1 MPGMVK
7 NELALDLARTLA
19 RHWWVVLLRG
29 LVAIAFGVLT
39 FTQPAIS
46 LAALLLF
53 FGAFVFADG
62 VLHVWTAISD
72 KEHENR
78 WLLLLGG
85 LLGIGVGLLAFLTP
99 GLTAMAVLFY
109 IAIWAVTT
117 GLLDIV
123 AAVRLRKE
131 IEGEWLLGLGGLC
144 SVAFGIVLV
153 ARPGAGALAVL
164 WIIAAYAVAFG
175 VILTLLS
182 FRLKGLAKK
191 VA

>member
-1 MPGMVK
+1 MLDTVK
-7 NELALDLARTLA
+7 NDLAMDLARTLA

-39 FTQPAIS
+39 FTRPALS

-62 VLHVWTAISD
+62 LLHVWTAVTD

-85 LLGIGVGLLAFLTP
+85 LLGIGVGLLAFITP
-99 GLTAMAVLFY
+99 GLPAIAVLFY
-109 IAIWAVTT
+109 IAVWAVAT

-131 IEGEWLLGLGGLC
+131 IQGEWMLGLGGLC
-144 SVAFGIVLV
+144 SVAFGVVLI
-153 ARPGAGALAVL
+153 ARPAVGALAVL

>member
-1 MPGMVK
+1 MLDTVK
-7 NELALDLARTLA
+7 NDLAMDLARTLA

-39 FTQPAIS
+39 FTRPALS

-62 VLHVWTAISD
+62 LLHVWTAVTD

-85 LLGIGVGLLAFLTP
+85 LLGIGVGLLAFFTP
-99 GLTAMAVLFY
+99 GLPAIAVLFY
-109 IAIWAVTT
+109 IAVWAVAT

-123 AAVRLRKE
+123 AAVRLRKQ
-131 IEGEWLLGLGGLC
+131 IQGEWMLGLGGLC
-144 SVAFGIVLV
+144 SVAFGVVLI
-153 ARPGAGALAVL
+153 ARPAVGALAVL

>member
-1 MPGMVK
+1 MLDTAK
-7 NELALDLARTLA
+7 NDLAMDLARTLA

-39 FTQPAIS
+39 FTRPALS

-62 VLHVWTAISD
+62 LLHVWTAVTD

-85 LLGIGVGLLAFLTP
+85 LLGIGVGLLAFFTP
-99 GLTAMAVLFY
+99 GLPAIAVLFY
-109 IAIWAVTT
+109 IAVWAVAT

-123 AAVRLRKE
+123 AAVRLRKQ
-131 IEGEWLLGLGGLC
+131 IQGEWMLGLGGLC
-144 SVAFGIVLV
+144 SVAFGVVLI
-153 ARPGAGALAVL
+153 ARPAVGALAVL

>member
-1 MPGMVK
+1 MLDTVK
-7 NELALDLARTLA
+7 NDLAMDLARTLA

-39 FTQPAIS
+39 FTRPALS

-62 VLHVWTAISD
+62 LLHVWTAVTD

-85 LLGIGVGLLAFLTP
+85 LLGIGVGLLAFFTP
-99 GLTAMAVLFY
+99 GLPAIAVLFY
-109 IAIWAVTT
+109 IAVWAVAT

-131 IEGEWLLGLGGLC
+131 IQGEWMLGLGGLC
-144 SVAFGIVLV
+144 SVAFGVVLI
-153 ARPGAGALAVL
+153 ARPAVGALAVL

>member
-1 MPGMVK
+1 MLDTAK
-7 NELALDLARTLA
+7 NDLAMDLARTLA

-39 FTQPAIS
+39 FTRPALS

-62 VLHVWTAISD
+62 LLHVWTAVSD

-85 LLGIGVGLLAFLTP
+85 LLGIGVGLLAFFTP
-99 GLTAMAVLFY
+99 GLPAIAVLFY
-109 IAIWAVTT
+109 IAVWAVAT

-123 AAVRLRKE
+123 AAVRLRKQ
-131 IEGEWLLGLGGLC
+131 IQGEWMLGLGGLC
-144 SVAFGIVLV
+144 SVAFGVVLI
-153 ARPGAGALAVL
+153 ARPAVGALAVL

>member
-1 MPGMVK
+1 MLDTVK
-7 NELALDLARTLA
+7 NDLAMDLARTLA

-39 FTQPAIS
+39 FTRPALS
-46 LAALLLF
+46 LAALLWF
-53 FGAFVFADG
+53 FGVFVFADG
-62 VLHVWTAISD
+62 LLHVWTAVTD

-85 LLGIGVGLLAFLTP
+85 LLGIGVGLLAFITP
-99 GLTAMAVLFY
+99 GLPAIAVLFY
-109 IAIWAVTT
+109 IAVWAVAT

-131 IEGEWLLGLGGLC
+131 IQGEWMLGLGGLC
-144 SVAFGIVLV
+144 SVAFGVVLI
-153 ARPGAGALAVL
+153 ARPAVGALAVL

>member
-1 MPGMVK
+1 MPDTVK
-7 NELALDLARTLA
+7 SDLAIDLARTLA

-39 FTQPAIS
+39 FTRPAIS

-62 VLHVWTAISD
+62 LLHVWTAISD
-72 KEHENR
+72 KERENR

-85 LLGIGVGLLAFLTP
+85 LLGIGVGLLAFLIP
-99 GLTAMAVLFY
+99 GLTAIAVLFY
-109 IAIWAVTT
+109 IAIWAVAT

-144 SVAFGIVLV
+144 SVAFGVVLL
-153 ARPGAGALAVL
+153 ARPATGALAVL

-191 VA
+191 TA

>member
-1 MPGMVK
+1 MPDTVK
-7 NELALDLARTLA
+7 SDLAMDLARTLA

-39 FTQPAIS
+39 FTRPALS

-62 VLHVWTAISD
+62 LLHVWTAVTD

-85 LLGIGVGLLAFLTP
+85 LLGIGVGLLAFIIP
-99 GLTAMAVLFY
+99 GLPAIAVLFY
-109 IAIWAVTT
+109 IAVWAVAT

-131 IEGEWLLGLGGLC
+131 IQGEWMLGLGGLC
-144 SVAFGIVLV
+144 SVAFGVVLI
-153 ARPGAGALAVL
+153 ARPAVGALAVL

>member
-1 MPGMVK
+1 MPDMVK
-7 NELALDLARTLA
+7 NDLAMDLARTLA

-39 FTQPAIS
+39 FTRPAIS

-62 VLHVWTAISD
+62 LLHVWTAISD
-72 KEHENR
+72 KERENR

-99 GLTAMAVLFY
+99 GLTAIAVLFY
-109 IAIWAVTT
+109 IAIWAVAT

-131 IEGEWLLGLGGLC
+131 IEGEWLLGLGGLS
-144 SVAFGIVLV
+144 SVAFGVVLL
-153 ARPGAGALAVL
+153 ARPGTGALAVL

-191 VA
+191 IA

>member
-1 MPGMVK
+1 MPDMVK
-7 NELALDLARTLA
+7 NDLAMDLARTLA

-39 FTQPAIS
+39 FTRPAIS

-62 VLHVWTAISD
+62 LLHVWTAISD
-72 KEHENR
+72 KERENR

-99 GLTAMAVLFY
+99 GLTAIAVLFY
-109 IAIWAVTT
+109 IAIWAVAT

-131 IEGEWLLGLGGLC
+131 IEGEWLLGLGGLS
-144 SVAFGIVLV
+144 SVAFGVVLL
-153 ARPGAGALAVL
+153 ARPGTGALAVL

-175 VILTLLS
+175 VILTLRS

-191 VA
+191 IA

>member
-1 MPGMVK
+1 MPDMVK
-7 NELALDLARTLA
+7 NDLAMDLARTLA

-39 FTQPAIS
+39 FTRPAIS

-72 KEHENR
+72 KERENR

-99 GLTAMAVLFY
+99 GLTAIAVLFY
-109 IAIWAVTT
+109 IAIWAVAT

-131 IEGEWLLGLGGLC
+131 IEGEWLLGLGGLS
-144 SVAFGIVLV
+144 SVAFGVVLL
-153 ARPGAGALAVL
+153 ARPGTGALAVL

-191 VA
+191 MA

>member
-1 MPGMVK
+1 MPDTMK
-7 NELALDLARTLA
+7 SELAVDLARTLA

-62 VLHVWTAISD
+62 LLHVWTAISD
-72 KEHENR
+72 KERENR

-99 GLTAMAVLFY
+99 GLTAIAVLFY
-109 IAIWAVTT
+109 IAIWAVAT

-131 IEGEWLLGLGGLC
+131 IEGEWLLGLGGLS
-144 SVAFGIVLV
+144 SVAFGVVLL
-153 ARPGAGALAVL
+153 ARPGTGALAVL

-191 VA
+191 MA